1 MEKKEDYEKL
11 YDMLFAMSRRFIRRT
26 RNVSASDCGVLSLFH

>member
-11 YDMLFAMSRRFIRRT
+11 YDMLLGYEQEIIRRT
-26 RNVSASDCGVLSLFH
+26 RNVSASDCGALSLFH

>member
-11 YDMLFAMSRRFIRRT
+11 YDMLLGYEQEIHRIKRES
-26 RNVSASDCGVLSLFH
+26 VSV